1 LTIIQD
7 KEMKVSGINQAIKNE
22 ADTVLG
28 RHQLYIPMNNSV
40 IRDQGTN
47 REMGTKILISR

>member
-1 LTIIQD
+1 
-7 KEMKVSGINQAIKNE
+7 MKLSGINQVKKNA

-28 RHQLYIPMNNSV
+28 SHQAYILMINIV
-40 IRDQGTN
+40 MRDQGIN